1 MITVL
6 FTDTGAAYNNRAFT
20 QYDYNQTLQIQGIEI
35 SGTPQIHFARKGMEA
50 IVKIPTVEPDTGF
63 ITASVPNSILQY
75 DGEMTVY
82 LYSIN
87 ASTGKTLQSITFFVN
102 PRQKPEGYTL
112 QPDEPVTLS
121 AEFIAENTPGSSIE
135 ERLAA
140 LEDAVTKIT
149 LSGLGVI

>member
-6 FTDTGAAYNNRAFT
+6 FTDTGVTYNNRALV
-20 QYDYNQTLQIQGIEI
+20 QYDYNQVLQIQGIEI

-50 IVKIPTVEPDTGF
+50 IVKIPSVDTETGY

-87 ASTGKTLQSITFFVN
+87 ASTGKTLQSITFLIN

-112 QPDEPVTLS
+112 QPDEPLTLS
-121 AEFIAENTPGSSIE
+121 EKFIAENTPGDSIE
-135 ERLAA
+135 DRITA
-140 LEDAVTKIT
+140 LEDAVTKLT
-149 LSGLGVI
+149 LTGLGAL

>member
-6 FTDTGAAYNNRAFT
+6 FTDTEVAYNNRAFT
-20 QYDYNQTLQIQGIEI
+20 QYDYNQVLQIQGIEI
-35 SGTPQIHFARKGMEA
+35 SGTPQVHFARKGMEA
-50 IVKIPTVEPDTGF
+50 IVKIPSVDSENGY

-87 ASTGKTLQSITFFVN
+87 ASTGKTLQSITFLVN

-112 QPDEPVTLS
+112 HPDEPLTLS
-121 AEFIAENTPGSSIE
+121 AKFIEENTPGESIE
-135 ERLAA
+135 DRITA
-140 LEDAVTKIT
+140 LEDAVTKLT
-149 LSGLGVI
+149 LTGLGAL

>member
-6 FTDTGAAYNNRAFT
+6 FTDTGVAYNNRALT
-20 QYDYNQTLQIQGIEI
+20 QYDYNQAIQFQGMEI
-35 SGTPQIHFARKGMEA
+35 AGNPQVHFARKGMEA
-50 IVKIPTVEPDTGF
+50 IVKIPTIETETGY
-63 ITASVPNSILQY
+63 ITTIIPNSILQY

-87 ASTGKTLQSITFFVN
+87 ASTGKTLQSITFYVN

-112 QPDEPVTLS
+112 QPDEPIALS
-121 AEFIAENTPGSSIE
+121 AKFIEENTPGNSIE
-135 ERLAA
+135 DRLTA